1 MIIETGTRVG
11 KYEIKELL
19 GTGGMGEVYRALDT
33 ELRRSVALKFLPADI
48 AADPRRM
55 HRFEQEALA
64 ASALNHPNILTV
76 YDISQTD
83 EGRRF
88 FATELV
94 EGVTLREHMSSR
106 AVKLGDVLDISVQL
120 ASALVA
126 AHAAGVVHRDIK
138 PDNIMVRRDGYIK
151 VLDFG
156 LAKISGRPTDSADS
170 EADTR
175 ALVVTDAGAVMGT
188 VSYMSPE
195 QTAGGEVDA
204 RTDIW
209 STGVVLYEML
219 TGHVPFRGKSASHTI
234 VAILDQEPPLL
245 SMYMPD
251 APESLQDIV
260 SDALT
265 KDRDARLQTAKQLLS
280 KLQRIKRR
288 LDTGGSLDHSL
299 TPEASSASGDGST
312 THSGSVLTRTVGGPQ
327 RTTARS
333 DDFLRVPTSPAVEHK
348 TGHVARSRRKL
359 ALASVAA
366 AVVLACLAFGAYKFL
381 WRGGVSS
388 GAPFAPLSSM
398 KFAKV
403 PASAATVSAS
413 ISPDGRYVARIV
425 FEAGRVSLRLRQLG
439 TTSERDL
446 VSPDESNN
454 FVGSPSFSPDGTYVY
469 YAAGKKGQVFR
480 ELYRVAL
487 NGGEPQ
493 KVAYDVDSGAAISPD
508 GKRVAFRRH
517 MPKEREDTLVMVGED
532 GAGEQ
537 TVAKYKLPQRIDAP
551 AWSPDGSAIAYVVNG
566 IDGEGYY
573 VNIEALNVADKSVR
587 KISTARWRAM
597 ANIAWLPDSTGVV
610 IAARDRASLPST
622 PMQLWYVA
630 YPSGEAEKITNDLN
644 NFVGVS
650 LTADARTLLAK
661 QGRDT
666 SNLWV
671 APAGDSARARQLTNG
686 GGNGFGNVSWLA
698 DGRVVYDSDAS
709 GNTDVWVMSADGTGA
724 RQLTLDQNTD
734 TAPAATPDGRYIIFK
749 SNRAVGWGIWRMGTD
764 GSNAKELVSNVDQNP
779 TLQVSPDSQWVY
791 YVSRD
796 EEGRAALWRVPVEGG
811 APAKLLYDKIGYVRL
826 APDGKS
832 IFSIHLEPLP
842 DATAKI
848 YVFPLEGG
856 EPTRVLEAPTDMYDA
871 REWSP
876 DGQAIDYVSAR
887 EGVANL
893 WRLPLAGGRARQLT
907 DWKTD
912 YIYRFSW
919 SPDGKQLAA
928 SRGTST
934 TDLVLI
940 QNFR

>member
-1 MIIETGTRVG
+1 MAIETGTRVG

-33 ELRRSVALKFLPADI
+33 ELRRAVALKFLPADI

-55 HRFEQEALA
+55 RRFEQEALA

-76 YDISQTD
+76 YDISQTE

-88 FATELV
+88 FSTELV
-94 EGVTLREHMSSR
+94 EGVTLREHLSSR
-106 AVKLGDVLDISVQL
+106 PVKLGEVLDIAVQI

-138 PDNIMVRRDGYIK
+138 PDNVMVRRDGYIK

-234 VAILDQEPPLL
+234 VAILDEEPPPL
-245 SMYMPD
+245 SMYLPE

-265 KDRDARLQTAKQLLS
+265 KDRDARLQTAKQLLA

-288 LDTGGSLDHSL
+288 LDTGGSLDHTL
-299 TPEASSASGDGST
+299 TPEASSGDGAA
-312 THSGSVLTRTVGGPQ
+312 HSGPVLTRTVGGVQ

-333 DDFLRVPTSPAVEHK
+333 GDFLRVPTSPDAEHK
-348 TGHVARSRRKL
+348 TARVARSRRKL
-359 ALASVAA
+359 ALAAA
-366 AVVLACLAFGAYKFL
+366 AVVLAGLAFGGYKLL
-381 WRGGVSS
+381 WRGGASS
-388 GAPFAPLSSM
+388 GAPFAPLGSM

-413 ISPDGRYVARIV
+413 ISPDGRYVARVV

-446 VSPDESNN
+446 VPADETNN
-454 FVGSPSFSPDGTYVY
+454 FVGTPSFSPDGNYVY
-469 YAAGKKGQVFR
+469 FTSGKRGQVFR

-493 KVAYDVDSGAAISPD
+493 KVAYDVDSGAAVSPD

-517 MPKEREDTLVMVGED
+517 MPKEREDTLVMIGVD
-532 GAGEQ
+532 GGGEQ

-551 AWSPDGSAIAYVVNG
+551 TWSPDGSVVAYTVNG
-566 IDGEGYY
+566 TDDEGYY
-573 VNIEALNVADKSVR
+573 VNIEALVVADKSVR
-587 KISTARWRAM
+587 KVSTARWRLM
-597 ANIAWLPDSTGVV
+597 ANVAWLADSTGLVV
-610 IAARDRASLPST
+610 AARDRASLPST

-630 YPSGEAEKITNDLN
+630 YPSGEAERITNDLN

-666 SNLWV
+666 SNLWI
-671 APAGDSARARQLTNG
+671 APAGDSSRARQLTNG

-698 DGRVVYDSDAS
+698 DGRLVYDSDAS
-709 GNTDVWVMSADGTGA
+709 GNVDVWVMSADGTGA
-724 RQLTLDQNTD
+724 RQLTQDQNTD
-734 TAPAATPDGRYIIFK
+734 TSPVATPDGRYIVFK
-749 SNRAVGWGIWRMGTD
+749 SNRAVGWGIWRMNPD
-764 GSNAKELVSNVDQNP
+764 GGNAKELVSNVDQTP
-779 TLQVSPDSQWVY
+779 SLQVSPDSQWVY

-796 EEGRAALWRVPVEGG
+796 EEGRGALWRVSVEGG
-811 APAKLLYDKIGYVRL
+811 APAKVLSDKIGYVRL

-832 IFSIHLEPLP
+832 IFSIYLDPVP

-856 EPTRVLEAPTDMYDA
+856 TPTRVLEAPTDMYDA

-893 WRLPLAGGRARQLT
+893 WRLPLAGGKARQLT

-912 YIYRFSW
+912 YI
-919 SPDGKQLAA
+919 
-928 SRGTST
+928 
-934 TDLVLI
+934 
-940 QNFR
+940 